1 MLALVLTISGAA
13 DARTSRQAFPTSIA
27 FWDRDHGLAAFAVL
41 GPTGRSEGYISTT
54 SDGGRSWTIRWRG
67 PAVWDVTVVR
77 GSRDAWAQVRRPS
90 RMLRTSDRGRTWRH
104 AGTAPSMPSFPTR
117 RVGFA
122 MRSREKSAGPLMK
135 TTDGGRSWSRVG
147 APCRKG
153 WGGYAQSALI
163 SFVSPRRGWV
173 LCKGQPSGGGQSK
186 ALYLTTDG
194 GTRWNRLWNAFFEPG
209 RVRLGTMHSG
219 YAGGMTFTRRGR
231 GLLWSTRGHTLRT
244 RDGGRSWAPIA
255 VTSPESREAY
265 SGWLVT
271 NRVAYLLLQDNATRH
286 RWSLLRSTDG
296 SKSWRRVR
304 YWPLR

>member
-1 MLALVLTISGAA
+1 MDDPLAGTRRLGRHRR
-13 DARTSRQAFPTSIA
+13 AR
-27 FWDRDHGLAAFAVL
+27 V
-41 GPTGRSEGYISTT
+41 TGRVGA
-54 SDGGRSWTIRWRG
+54 G
-67 PAVWDVTVVR
+67 A
-77 GSRDAWAQVRRPS
+77 SRRR

-194 GTRWNRLWNAFFEPG
+194 GTRWKRLWNAFFEPG

-244 RDGGRSWAPIA
+244 RDGGRSWAPSRRDLTRGRERPIRAGSSRIA
-255 VTSPESREAY
+255 WRTCSSRTTRPGTGGRCCEAPTGARTGAA
-265 SGWLVT
+265 S
-271 NRVAYLLLQDNATRH
+271 ATGRCASQG
-286 RWSLLRSTDG
+286 RTRSRA
-296 SKSWRRVR
+296 RRR
-304 YWPLR
+304 GRRGR